1 MFLGQ
6 CVFGVERQRSQSGR
20 MKPLNAQND
29 SSDSNGSNGANGSN
43 GLLLPVFFLFPRPVE
58 LDHAEKLF
66 GLAVLGVH

>member
-20 MKPLNAQND
+20 MKPLNVQND
-29 SSDSNGSNGANGSN
+29 SSDSNGANSSN